1 MPRESRLDL
10 LQFKLDETQ
19 ALDTLTDGSIRVP
32 AIIARTGVQ
41 VYQYDD
47 GTEVREYRPPEEV
60 FDQDSLATWRGLSL
74 TIGHPSIPVD
84 PSNWGNLTVGHVGDS
99 VGENPHF
106 RGVNE
111 NRYLTADCVV
121 KDAQAIELIARG
133 ELVELS
139 CGYFAD
145 VDRTPGITPEGE
157 PYDQIQRAIV
167 GNHVALGPRGW
178 GRAGSEV
185 RLLIGDAEGQTRGKR
200 AVAYPQD
207 MAIAGDKKTTSK
219 TNKGIRKDAD
229 NAPPG
234 NDPEDKQPKTD
245 AKCPSCGADCPDG
258 ATKCDA
264 CGATLQGDAE
274 GDSPTTPAAPQTV
287 SMEEFQRVSAERDA
301 LAAQL
306 EALTTQLGLAA
317 KTEDSRVAKR
327 VDFWVKALK
336 SDSALKL
343 FDDKGNLRSDH
354 DVMLEVIRKSDP
366 KFDGTGKSKDYLRA
380 RFDFALEARTDS
392 RPNADALGN
401 ALGDPGNNLREDG
414 SEDPI
419 AAARAK
425 RQAELK
431 AKAATYPVK
440 NKK

>member
-60 FDQDSLATWRGLSL
+60 FSPDSLATWRGLSL

-99 VGENPHF
+99 VGANVKDKSPEGH
-106 RGVNE
+106 
-111 NRYLTADCVV
+111 RYLTADCVV
-121 KDAQAIELIARG
+121 KDAQAIELIAKG

-157 PYDQIQRAIV
+157 AYDQIQRAIV

-200 AVAYPQD
+200 AVAYPQG
-207 MAIAGDKKTTSK
+207 MAIASDKKTTSK
-219 TNKGIRKDAD
+219 TNKGIRRDAD
-229 NAPPG
+229 NAPG
-234 NDPEDKQPKTD
+234 NDPEDKSKTD
-245 AKCPSCGADCPDG
+245 GKCPSCGADVPDG
-258 ATKCDA
+258 AAKCDA
-264 CGATLQGDAE
+264 CGATLQGD
-274 GDSPTTPAAPQTV
+274 SPASPETPEAPQTV

-306 EALTTQLGLAA
+306 EALTAQLGLAT

-354 DVMLEVIRKSDP
+354 DVMMEVIRKGDP

-392 RPNADALGN
+392 RPNAEALGN
-401 ALGDPGNNLREDG
+401 ALGDPGNTLREDG
-414 SEDPI
+414 TEDPI
-419 AAARAK
+419 EAARAK

-440 NKK
+440 NKAK